1 MFNVI
6 YYLQK
11 YVFKMN
17 LYCISHNYLY
27 ETEKLL
33 MLFFPLEKI
42 IEFTEFAETEED
54 YLLTRI
60 EGEENLTLVAELS
73 LKGETERKVKTVNK
87 SECED
92 LELELL
98 LLAFDLLCKMCGFT
112 PKWGILTG
120 VRPSKLI
127 VKRISQY
134 DEDNARDWFLN
145 TYKVSPEKTELAIKV
160 AKTELKIIEKAG
172 EKSFSLYISIPFC
185 PTRCSY
191 CSFVSL
197 LLDIVCF
204 LKYFYC

>member
-1 MFNVI
+1 
-6 YYLQK
+6 
-11 YVFKMN
+11 MN
-17 LYCISHNYLY
+17 LYYINHNYRY
-27 ETEKLL
+27 EAEKLL
-33 MLFFPLEKI
+33 RLFFPLEKI
-42 IEFTEFAETEED
+42 IEFTEFTETEED

-60 EGEENLTLVAELS
+60 DGEEELSLTAELS
-73 LKGETERKVKTVNK
+73 LKGETERKEKIVNK

-145 TYKVSPEKTELAIKV
+145 TY
-160 AKTELKIIEKAG
+160 
-172 EKSFSLYISIPFC
+172 
-185 PTRCSY
+185 
-191 CSFVSL
+191 
-197 LLDIVCF
+197 
-204 LKYFYC
+204 